1 MGKPEANFLGGKLMY
16 DELVRR
22 LRICPDYNDGC
33 VNCQHE
39 HDLGCR
45 TTTMREAA
53 DAIEELN
60 KRNCELLFQ
69 VCQAE
74 ALIDYYQ
81 TGRMVSNEPPK
92 EEFGCHYL
100 KNQKVNKNV

>member
-1 MGKPEANFLGGKLMY
+1 MY
-16 DELVRR
+16 DELVNK
-22 LRICPDYNDGC
+22 LRKQVKCNKKIYPQGAPF
-33 VNCQHE
+33 E
-39 HDLGCR
+39 TLLLDL
-45 TTTMREAA
+45 AA

-92 EEFGCHYL
+92 EE
-100 KNQKVNKNV
+100 